1 MYFCTSSRLT
11 NRCLYTRPSEHAST
25 DKKSE
30 IYKHINSCEQ
40 FKEETNLLQ
49 LGTDVPC
56 TKQFEL
62 QHWSQHWSKGEVIRS
77 VYSLKATSCFS
88 INFQVVTNN
97 NQYNFTKFA
106 SNLLLY
112 EKKDKKQK
120 AIVTDQWLSL
130 QRIFRCV
137 LIFLHSDW
145 SRFAVS
151 EVIVTSQ

>member
-40 FKEETNLLQ
+40 FKEVTNLLQ

-62 QHWSQHWSKGEVIRS
+62 TSFLFNNSNIIDRAQRWSKGEVIRR

-97 NQYNFTKFA
+97 NQYNFIKFT

-112 EKKDKKQK
+112 EKRTKSK
-120 AIVTDQWLSL
+120 TL
-130 QRIFRCV
+130 
-137 LIFLHSDW
+137 
-145 SRFAVS
+145 
-151 EVIVTSQ
+151 